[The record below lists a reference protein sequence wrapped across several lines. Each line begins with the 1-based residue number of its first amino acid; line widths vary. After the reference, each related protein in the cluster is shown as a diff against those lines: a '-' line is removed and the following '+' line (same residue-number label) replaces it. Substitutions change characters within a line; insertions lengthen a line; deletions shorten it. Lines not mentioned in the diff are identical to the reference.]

1 MARTDLSVQTTDRDG
16 IVVSYTEVLAA
27 NDCMFPNDGKVEV
40 RVANASGSTANLVFE
55 TPATVLS
62 DELAIADKTGTV
74 ADGTEKVFGPFPT
87 ATFNQPSG
95 ADVGKL
101 YLDTDQ
107 TVSVAVV
114 KLGAL
119 A

>member
-1 MARTDLSVQTTDRDG
+1 MARVDLSVQTTDRDG
-16 IVVSYTEVLAA
+16 IVVAYTEVTAA

-40 RVANASGSTANLVFE
+40 RVANASGSTANLVFV

-62 DELAIADKTGTV
+62 DALAIADRTATVEDGSEKTL
-74 ADGTEKVFGPFPT
+74 GPYPT

-95 ADVGKL
+95 ADVGKV

-107 TVSVAVV
+107 TITVAVV

>member
-1 MARTDLSVQTTDRDG
+1 MPRVDLSVQTTDRDG
-16 IVVSYTEVLAA
+16 IVVAYTEVTAA

-40 RVANASGSTANLVFE
+40 RVANASGSTANLVFV

-62 DELAIADKTGTV
+62 DELAVADKTGSV
-74 ADGTEKVFGPFPT
+74 ADGAEKTFGPYPT

-95 ADVGKL
+95 ADVGKV
-101 YLDTDQ
+101 YLDTDVTI
-107 TVSVAVV
+107 TVAIV

>member
-95 ADVGKL
+95 ADVGKV

-107 TVSVAVV
+107 TITVAVI